1 MSGRIVIFGATGG
14 IGSATARLLHSRG
27 RGLHLVARDESRLA
41 PFAHELGADAT
52 GGDVTDPELFGRVAE
67 SLDGPCEGIV
77 YAVGTINLGSLQ
89 RLTAEDFRRDFA
101 INAEGA
107 ALAVKALLPALKKS
121 GGTPSIVL
129 FSSVAVGQGFA
140 FHTSIGMAKG
150 AVEGLTRSL
159 AAELAPRIRVNAIAP
174 SLTRTPLADG
184 ILAND
189 KMTETITKMHAL
201 GRLGT
206 AEDTAYLAAFLLTD
220 EAGWI
225 TGQVLGVDGGRS
237 SLRTSG

>member
-1 MSGRIVIFGATGG
+1 MTGRIVIFGATGG
-14 IGSATARLLHSRG
+14 IGSATARLLHARDCK
-27 RGLHLVARDESRLA
+27 LHLVARDESRLA

-67 SLDGPCEGIV
+67 SLDGPCGGNV
-77 YAVGTINLGSLQ
+77 YAVGTLKLGSLQ
-89 RLTAEDFRRDFA
+89 RLEAEDFRNDFM

-107 ALAVKALLPALKKS
+107 ALAVKALLPKLKKS
-121 GGTPSIVL
+121 DGTPSVVL

-140 FHTSIGMAKG
+140 FHASIGMAKG

-159 AAELAPRIRVNAIAP
+159 AAELAPKIRVNAIAP

-184 ILAND
+184 ILANE
-189 KMTETITKMHAL
+189 KMAEAITKMHAL
-201 GRLGT
+201 RRLGT
-206 AEDTAYLAAFLLTD
+206 ADDAANLAAFLLSD

>member
-14 IGSATARLLHSRG
+14 IGSATARLLHANG
-27 RGLHLVARDESRLA
+27 RNLHLVARDESRLA
-41 PFAHELGADAT
+41 PFAHELGAGAT
-52 GGDVTDPELFGRVAE
+52 GGDVTDPDLFSRVAAGLE
-67 SLDGPCEGIV
+67 GPCDGIV

-89 RLTAEDFRRDFA
+89 RLSSDDFLNDFV
-101 INAEGA
+101 INAQGA
-107 ALAVKALLPALKKS
+107 ALAIKALLPTLKKS
-121 GGTPSIVL
+121 EGTPSVVL
-129 FSSVAVGQGFA
+129 YSSVAVGQGFA
-140 FHTSIGMAKG
+140 FHASIGMAKG

-159 AAELAPRIRVNAIAP
+159 AAELAPRVRVNAVAP

-184 ILAND
+184 ILSNE
-189 KMTETITKMHAL
+189 KMAEAITKQHAL
-201 GRLGT
+201 RRLGT
-206 AEDTAYLAAFLLTD
+206 ADDVAALTAFLLGE

>member
-1 MSGRIVIFGATGG
+1 MDGRIVIFGATGG
-14 IGSATARLLHSRG
+14 IGSATARLLHARDCK
-27 RGLHLVARDESRLA
+27 LHLVARDESRLA

-67 SLDGPCEGIV
+67 SLDGPCGGIV

-89 RLTAEDFRRDFA
+89 RLEAEDFRNDFV

-107 ALAVKALLPALKKS
+107 ALAVKALLPKLKKS
-121 GGTPSIVL
+121 DGTPSVVL

-140 FHTSIGMAKG
+140 FHASIGMAKG

-159 AAELAPRIRVNAIAP
+159 AAELAPKIRVNAIAP

-184 ILAND
+184 ILANE
-189 KMTETITKMHAL
+189 KMAEAITKMHAL
-201 GRLGT
+201 RRLGT
-206 AEDTAYLAAFLLTD
+206 ADDAANLAAFLLSD

>member
-1 MSGRIVIFGATGG
+1 MTGRIVIFGATGG
-14 IGSATARLLHSRG
+14 IGSATARLLHARDCK
-27 RGLHLVARDESRLA
+27 LHLVARDESRLA

-67 SLDGPCEGIV
+67 SLDGPCGGIV
-77 YAVGTINLGSLQ
+77 YAVGTLKLGSLQ
-89 RLTAEDFRRDFA
+89 RLEAEDFRNDFM

-107 ALAVKALLPALKKS
+107 ALAVKALLPELKKS
-121 GGTPSIVL
+121 DGTPSVVL

-140 FHTSIGMAKG
+140 FHASIGMAKG

-159 AAELAPRIRVNAIAP
+159 AAELAPKIRVNAIAP

-184 ILAND
+184 ILANE
-189 KMTETITKMHAL
+189 KMAEAITKMHAL
-201 GRLGT
+201 RRLGT
-206 AEDTAYLAAFLLTD
+206 ADDAANLAAFLLSD